1 MNLEI
6 SLVRHG
12 KKKRRFGSRE
22 RKPLDFVDPDRD
34 PHTYIERYVREE
46 DYRDW
51 FDRNY
56 PDYTIYEAVG
66 LTESDLD
73 EAERRFAP
81 AHEETSLEP
90 EPEPDDSVSGKW
102 TAEPTKSERPRI
114 AKRRDSPPTERRDSP
129 PTERRDSPP
138 TDPVD
143 TSTYVSSQEELL
155 TKKRTNVL
163 FWMRIAFALIGGA
176 IATFAFDSIEDSEE
190 KRWTSIIFMI
200 VLFVA
205 TCVIAKGM
213 KINFSRADRK
223 KLVTTGIGSYIF
235 LYLFAWILSYTL
247 LNLPQSNIP
256 TPFT

>member
-22 RKPLDFVDPDRD
+22 RKPLDFVDPNRD

-66 LTESDLD
+66 LRESDLD
-73 EAERRFAP
+73 AAERRFAP

-90 EPEPDDSVSGKW
+90 EPEPDGSVSGKW
-102 TAEPTKSERPRI
+102 TAEPSKEERPRV
-114 AKRRDSPPTERRDSP
+114 AK
-129 PTERRDSPP
+129 RRDSPP

-143 TSTYVSSQEELL
+143 TSTPPVSSQEELL

-176 IATFAFDSIEDSEE
+176 IATFAFEGIEDSEE

>member
-1 MNLEI
+1 LNLEI
-6 SLVRHG
+6 SLVGHG
-12 KKKRRFGSRE
+12 KKKKRFGSRE
-22 RKPLDFVDPDRD
+22 RKPLDFVDPNRD

-51 FDRNY
+51 FNRNY
-56 PDYTIYEAVG
+56 PDHTIYEAVG

-73 EAERRFAP
+73 AAERRFAP
-81 AHEETSLEP
+81 APEETSLEP
-90 EPEPDDSVSGKW
+90 EPEPDDKVSGKW
-102 TAEPTKSERPRI
+102 TSEPSKSERPRV
-114 AKRRDSPPTERRDSP
+114 AKRRDSPPTE
-129 PTERRDSPP
+129 
-138 TDPVD
+138 PVD
-143 TSTYVSSQEELL
+143 TSVPPVSSEQEIL

-200 VLFVA
+200 GLFVA

>member
-6 SLVRHG
+6 SLVGHG
-12 KKKRRFGSRE
+12 KKKKRFGSRE
-22 RKPLDFVDPDRD
+22 RKPLDFVDPNRD
-34 PHTYIERYVREE
+34 PHSYIERYVREE

-51 FDRNY
+51 FSRNY
-56 PDYTIYEAVG
+56 PDHTIYEAVG

-73 EAERRFAP
+73 AAERRFAP

-90 EPEPDDSVSGKW
+90 EPEPDDRVSGKW
-102 TAEPTKSERPRI
+102 TSEPSKSERPRV
-114 AKRRDSPPTERRDSP
+114 AKRRDSPPTE
-129 PTERRDSPP
+129 
-138 TDPVD
+138 PVD
-143 TSTYVSSQEELL
+143 TSTPPVSSEQEIL
-155 TKKRTNVL
+155 TKKRTNTL

-200 VLFVA
+200 GLFVA

>member
-6 SLVRHG
+6 SLVGHG
-12 KKKRRFGSRE
+12 KRKKRFGSRE
-22 RKPLDFVDPDRD
+22 RKPLDFVDPNRD
-34 PHTYIERYVREE
+34 PHSYIERYVREE

-51 FDRNY
+51 FSRNY
-56 PDYTIYEAVG
+56 PDHTIYEAVG
-66 LTESDLD
+66 LTESDLI
-73 EAERRFAP
+73 EAERRFTS

-90 EPEPDDSVSGKW
+90 EPEPDDFVSGKW
-102 TAEPTKSERPRI
+102 TSEPSKSERPRI
-114 AKRRDSPPTERRDSP
+114 AKRRDSSP
-129 PTERRDSPP
+129 SE
-138 TDPVD
+138 PVD
-143 TSTYVSSQEELL
+143 TSAPPASSEQEIL

-205 TCVIAKGM
+205 TCVIAKYGI
-213 KINFSRADRK
+213 KTNFSRADRK

>member
-1 MNLEI
+1 LNLEI

-22 RKPLDFVDPDRD
+22 RKPLDFVDPNRD

-73 EAERRFAP
+73 AAERRFAP

-102 TAEPTKSERPRI
+102 TSEPSKSERPRV
-114 AKRRDSPPTERRDSP
+114 AKRRDSPPTE
-129 PTERRDSPP
+129 
-138 TDPVD
+138 PVD
-143 TSTYVSSQEELL
+143 TSTPPVSSQEELL

-176 IATFAFDSIEDSEE
+176 IATFAFDTIEDSEE

-200 VLFVA
+200 VLFVV
-205 TCVIAKGM
+205 TCVIAKYGI
-213 KINFSRADRK
+213 KTNFSRADRK

>member
-6 SLVRHG
+6 SLVGHG
-12 KKKRRFGSRE
+12 KKKKRFGSRE
-22 RKPLDFVDPDRD
+22 RKPLDFVDPNRD

-51 FDRNY
+51 FNRNY
-56 PDYTIYEAVG
+56 PDHTIYEAVG

-73 EAERRFAP
+73 AAERRFAP
-81 AHEETSLEP
+81 APEETSLEP
-90 EPEPDDSVSGKW
+90 EPEPDDKVSGKW
-102 TAEPTKSERPRI
+102 TTEPSKSERPRV
-114 AKRRDSPPTERRDSP
+114 AKRHDSPPTE
-129 PTERRDSPP
+129 
-138 TDPVD
+138 PVD
-143 TSTYVSSQEELL
+143 TSVPPASSEQEIL

-200 VLFVA
+200 GLFVA

-247 LNLPQSNIP
+247 LNLPQNNIT

>member
-22 RKPLDFVDPDRD
+22 RKPLDFVDPNRD

-73 EAERRFAP
+73 AAERRFAP
-81 AHEETSLEP
+81 APEETSLEP
-90 EPEPDDSVSGKW
+90 EPEPDDRVSGKW
-102 TAEPTKSERPRI
+102 TSEPSKEERPRV
-114 AKRRDSPPTERRDSP
+114 AKRRDSPPTE
-129 PTERRDSPP
+129 
-138 TDPVD
+138 PVD
-143 TSTYVSSQEELL
+143 TSTPPVSSEQEIL
-155 TKKRTNVL
+155 TKKRTNTL

-200 VLFVA
+200 GLFVA

>member
-12 KKKRRFGSRE
+12 KRKKRFGSRD
-22 RKPLDFVDPDRD
+22 RKPLDFVDPNRD

-73 EAERRFAP
+73 AAERRFAP

-102 TAEPTKSERPRI
+102 TTEPTKSERPRV
-114 AKRRDSPPTERRDSP
+114 AKRRDSP

-176 IATFAFDSIEDSEE
+176 IATFAFEGIEDSEE

-200 VLFVA
+200 VLFVV

>member
-22 RKPLDFVDPDRD
+22 RKPLDFVDPNRD

-51 FDRNY
+51 FNRNY
-56 PDYTIYEAVG
+56 PDHTIYEAVG

-73 EAERRFAP
+73 KAERRFAP

-90 EPEPDDSVSGKW
+90 EPEPDDIVSGKW
-102 TAEPTKSERPRI
+102 TSEPSKSERPRVD
-114 AKRRDSPPTERRDSP
+114 KRRDSPPTE
-129 PTERRDSPP
+129 
-138 TDPVD
+138 PVD
-143 TSTYVSSQEELL
+143 TSTPPASSQEEIL

-200 VLFVA
+200 GLFVA

>member
-22 RKPLDFVDPDRD
+22 RKPLDFVDPNRD

-73 EAERRFAP
+73 AAERRFAP

-102 TAEPTKSERPRI
+102 TSEPSKSERPRA

-129 PTERRDSPP
+129 PTK
-138 TDPVD
+138 PVD
-143 TSTYVSSQEELL
+143 TSTPPVSSQEEIL

-176 IATFAFDSIEDSEE
+176 IATFAFEGIEDSEE

-205 TCVIAKGM
+205 TCVIAKYGI
-213 KINFSRADRK
+213 KTNFSRADRK

>member
-6 SLVRHG
+6 SLVGHG
-12 KKKRRFGSRE
+12 KKKKRFGSRE
-22 RKPLDFVDPDRD
+22 RKPLDFVDPNRD

-73 EAERRFAP
+73 AAERRFAP
-81 AHEETSLEP
+81 APEETSLEP
-90 EPEPDDSVSGKW
+90 EPEPDDKVSGKW
-102 TAEPTKSERPRI
+102 TSEPSKSERPRV
-114 AKRRDSPPTERRDSP
+114 AKRRDSPPTE
-129 PTERRDSPP
+129 
-138 TDPVD
+138 PVD
-143 TSTYVSSQEELL
+143 TSTPPASSEQEIL

-200 VLFVA
+200 GLFVA

>member
-1 MNLEI
+1 M
-6 SLVRHG
+6 G
-12 KKKRRFGSRE
+12 KKRIRFGSRDKKTE
-22 RKPLDFVDPDRD
+22 DFVDPDKD
-34 PHTYIERYVREE
+34 PYSYLKRYILEE
-46 DYRDW
+46 NYKDW
-51 FDRNY
+51 FERNY
-56 PDYTIYEAVG
+56 PDNTIYGAVG
-66 LTESDLD
+66 LNESDLD
-73 EAERRFAP
+73 AAERRFAP

-102 TAEPTKSERPRI
+102 TSEPSKEERPRV
-114 AKRRDSPPTERRDSP
+114 AKRRDSPPTE
-129 PTERRDSPP
+129 
-138 TDPVD
+138 PVD
-143 TSTYVSSQEELL
+143 TSTPPASSQEEIL

-205 TCVIAKGM
+205 TCVIAKYGI
-213 KINFSRADRK
+213 KTNFSRADRK

-247 LNLPQSNIP
+247 LNLPQSSIP

>member
-22 RKPLDFVDPDRD
+22 RKPLDFVDPNRD
-34 PHTYIERYVREE
+34 PHSYIERYVREE

-51 FDRNY
+51 FSRNY
-56 PDYTIYEAVG
+56 PDHTIYEAVG

-73 EAERRFAP
+73 AAERRFATAP
-81 AHEETSLEP
+81 EETSLDP
-90 EPEPDDSVSGKW
+90 EPEPDDKVSGKW
-102 TAEPTKSERPRI
+102 TSEPSKSERPRV
-114 AKRRDSPPTERRDSP
+114 AKRRDSPPTE
-129 PTERRDSPP
+129 
-138 TDPVD
+138 PVD
-143 TSTYVSSQEELL
+143 TSTPPASSEQEIL
-155 TKKRTNVL
+155 TKKRTNTL

-205 TCVIAKGM
+205 TCVIAKYGI
-213 KINFSRADRK
+213 KTNFSRADRK

>member
-1 MNLEI
+1 LNLEI

-22 RKPLDFVDPDRD
+22 RKPLDFVDPNRD
-34 PHTYIERYVREE
+34 PHTYIVRYVREE

-51 FDRNY
+51 FNRNY
-56 PDYTIYEAVG
+56 PDHTIYEAVG

-73 EAERRFAP
+73 AAERRFAP

-102 TAEPTKSERPRI
+102 TAEPSKSERPRV
-114 AKRRDSPPTERRDSP
+114 AKRRDSPPTE
-129 PTERRDSPP
+129 
-138 TDPVD
+138 PVD
-143 TSTYVSSQEELL
+143 TSVPPASSEQEIL

-200 VLFVA
+200 GLFIA

>member
-1 MNLEI
+1 M
-6 SLVRHG
+6 VGHG

-22 RKPLDFVDPDRD
+22 RKPLDFVDPNRD

-56 PDYTIYEAVG
+56 PDHTIYEAVG

-73 EAERRFAP
+73 KAERRFAP

-90 EPEPDDSVSGKW
+90 EPEPDDIVSGKW
-102 TAEPTKSERPRI
+102 TSEPSKSERPRA

-129 PTERRDSPP
+129 PTKR
-138 TDPVD
+138 VD
-143 TSTYVSSQEELL
+143 TSTPPVSSQEEIL

-205 TCVIAKGM
+205 TCVIAKYVL
-213 KINFSRADRK
+213 KTNFSRADRK

>member
-1 MNLEI
+1 M
-6 SLVRHG
+6 VGHG
-12 KKKRRFGSRE
+12 KRKKRFGSRE
-22 RKPLDFVDPDRD
+22 RKPLDFVDPNRD
-34 PHTYIERYVREE
+34 PHSYIERYVREE

-51 FDRNY
+51 FSRNY
-56 PDYTIYEAVG
+56 PDHTIYEAVG
-66 LTESDLD
+66 LTESDLI
-73 EAERRFAP
+73 EAERRFTS

-90 EPEPDDSVSGKW
+90 EPEPDDFVSGKW
-102 TAEPTKSERPRI
+102 TSEPSKSERPRI
-114 AKRRDSPPTERRDSP
+114 AKRRDSPPTE
-129 PTERRDSPP
+129 
-138 TDPVD
+138 PVD
-143 TSTYVSSQEELL
+143 TSTPPVSSEQEIL

-205 TCVIAKGM
+205 TCVIAKYGI
-213 KINFSRADRK
+213 KTNFSRADRK

>member
-6 SLVRHG
+6 SLVGHG
-12 KKKRRFGSRE
+12 KKKKRFGSRE
-22 RKPLDFVDPDRD
+22 RKPLDFVDPNRD

-51 FDRNY
+51 FNRNY
-56 PDYTIYEAVG
+56 PDSTIYEAVG

-73 EAERRFAP
+73 AAERRFAP

-90 EPEPDDSVSGKW
+90 EPEPDDRVSGKW
-102 TAEPTKSERPRI
+102 TSEPSKSERPRV
-114 AKRRDSPPTERRDSP
+114 AKRRDSPPTEP
-129 PTERRDSPP
+129 G
-138 TDPVD
+138 D
-143 TSTYVSSQEELL
+143 TSTLPVSSEQEIL
-155 TKKRTNVL
+155 TKKRTNTL

-200 VLFVA
+200 GLFVA
-205 TCVIAKGM
+205 TCVIAKVM

>member
-6 SLVRHG
+6 SLVGHG
-12 KKKRRFGSRE
+12 KKKKRFGSRE
-22 RKPLDFVDPDRD
+22 RKPLDFVDPNRD

-51 FDRNY
+51 FSRNY
-56 PDYTIYEAVG
+56 PDHTIYEAVG

-73 EAERRFAP
+73 AAERRFAP

-90 EPEPDDSVSGKW
+90 EPEPDDIVSGKW
-102 TAEPTKSERPRI
+102 TSEPSKSERPRV
-114 AKRRDSPPTERRDSP
+114 AKRRDSPPTE
-129 PTERRDSPP
+129 
-138 TDPVD
+138 PVD
-143 TSTYVSSQEELL
+143 TSTPPVSSQEEIL

-200 VLFVA
+200 GLFVA

>member
-6 SLVRHG
+6 SLVGHG
-12 KKKRRFGSRE
+12 KRKKRFGSRE
-22 RKPLDFVDPDRD
+22 RKPLDFVDPNRD
-34 PHTYIERYVREE
+34 PHSYIERYVREE

-51 FDRNY
+51 FNRNY
-56 PDYTIYEAVG
+56 PDHTIYEAVG

-73 EAERRFAP
+73 AAERRFAP
-81 AHEETSLEP
+81 APEETSLEP
-90 EPEPDDSVSGKW
+90 EPEPDDRVSGKW
-102 TAEPTKSERPRI
+102 TSKPSKEERPRV
-114 AKRRDSPPTERRDSP
+114 AKRRDSPPTE
-129 PTERRDSPP
+129 
-138 TDPVD
+138 PVD
-143 TSTYVSSQEELL
+143 TSAPSVSSQEEIL

-200 VLFVA
+200 GLFVA

>member
-1 MNLEI
+1 LNLEI
-6 SLVRHG
+6 SLVGHG
-12 KKKRRFGSRE
+12 KRKKRFGSRE
-22 RKPLDFVDPDRD
+22 RKPLDFVDPNRD
-34 PHTYIERYVREE
+34 PHSYIERYVREE

-51 FDRNY
+51 FSRNY
-56 PDYTIYEAVG
+56 PDHTIYEAVG
-66 LTESDLD
+66 LTESDLI
-73 EAERRFAP
+73 EAERRFTS

-90 EPEPDDSVSGKW
+90 EPEPDDFVSGKW
-102 TAEPTKSERPRI
+102 TSEPSKSERPRI
-114 AKRRDSPPTERRDSP
+114 AKRRDSPPTE
-129 PTERRDSPP
+129 
-138 TDPVD
+138 PVD
-143 TSTYVSSQEELL
+143 TSTPPVSSEQEIL

-205 TCVIAKGM
+205 TCVIAKYGI
-213 KINFSRADRK
+213 KTNFSRADRK

>member
-6 SLVRHG
+6 SLVGHG
-12 KKKRRFGSRE
+12 KKKKRFGSRE
-22 RKPLDFVDPDRD
+22 RKPLDFVDPNRD

-46 DYRDW
+46 DYKDW

-56 PDYTIYEAVG
+56 PDHTIYEAVG

-73 EAERRFAP
+73 AAERRFAP

-90 EPEPDDSVSGKW
+90 EPEPDDRVSGKW
-102 TAEPTKSERPRI
+102 TSEPSKSERPRV
-114 AKRRDSPPTERRDSP
+114 AKRRDSPPTE
-129 PTERRDSPP
+129 
-138 TDPVD
+138 PVD
-143 TSTYVSSQEELL
+143 TSTPPASSEQEIL

-200 VLFVA
+200 GLFVA

>member
-1 MNLEI
+1 LNLEI

-22 RKPLDFVDPDRD
+22 RKPLDFVDPNRD

-51 FDRNY
+51 FNRNY
-56 PDYTIYEAVG
+56 PDHTIYEAVG

-73 EAERRFAP
+73 AAERRFAP
-81 AHEETSLEP
+81 APEETSLEP
-90 EPEPDDSVSGKW
+90 EPEPDDKVSGKW
-102 TAEPTKSERPRI
+102 TSEPSKSERPRV
-114 AKRRDSPPTERRDSP
+114 AKRRDSPPTE
-129 PTERRDSPP
+129 
-138 TDPVD
+138 PVD
-143 TSTYVSSQEELL
+143 TSVPPASSEQEIL

-205 TCVIAKGM
+205 TCVIAKYGI
-213 KINFSRADRK
+213 KTNFSRADRK

>member
-6 SLVRHG
+6 SLVGHG
-12 KKKRRFGSRE
+12 KRKKRFGSRE
-22 RKPLDFVDPDRD
+22 RKPLDFVDPNRD

-51 FDRNY
+51 FGRNY

-81 AHEETSLEP
+81 APEETSLEP

-102 TAEPTKSERPRI
+102 TSEPSKSERPRV
-114 AKRRDSPPTERRDSP
+114 AKRRDSPPTE
-129 PTERRDSPP
+129 
-138 TDPVD
+138 PVD
-143 TSTYVSSQEELL
+143 TSAPSVSSQEEIL

-200 VLFVA
+200 GLFVA

>member
-22 RKPLDFVDPDRD
+22 RKPLDFVDPNRD

-73 EAERRFAP
+73 AAERRFAP

-102 TAEPTKSERPRI
+102 TSEPSKSERPRV

-129 PTERRDSPP
+129 PTE
-138 TDPVD
+138 PVD
-143 TSTYVSSQEELL
+143 TSTPPVSSQEELL

>member
-6 SLVRHG
+6 SLVGHG
-12 KKKRRFGSRE
+12 KKKKRFGSRE
-22 RKPLDFVDPDRD
+22 RKPLDFVDPNRD

-73 EAERRFAP
+73 AAERRFAP

-102 TAEPTKSERPRI
+102 TSEPTKSERPRV
-114 AKRRDSPPTERRDSP
+114 AKRRDSP

-176 IATFAFDSIEDSEE
+176 IATFAFEGIEDSEE

-205 TCVIAKGM
+205 TCVIAKYGI
-213 KINFSRADRK
+213 KTNFSRADRK

>member
-22 RKPLDFVDPDRD
+22 RKPLDFVDPNRD

-73 EAERRFAP
+73 AAERRFAP

-102 TAEPTKSERPRI
+102 TSEPSKSERPRA

-129 PTERRDSPP
+129 PTKR
-138 TDPVD
+138 VD
-143 TSTYVSSQEELL
+143 TSTPPVSSQEEIL

-176 IATFAFDSIEDSEE
+176 IATFAFEGIEDSEE

-205 TCVIAKGM
+205 TCVIAKYVL
-213 KINFSRADRK
+213 KTNFSRADRK

>member
-90 EPEPDDSVSGKW
+90 EPEPDGSVSGKW
-102 TAEPTKSERPRI
+102 TAEPSKEERPRV
-114 AKRRDSPPTERRDSP
+114 AKRRDSPPTE
-129 PTERRDSPP
+129 
-138 TDPVD
+138 PVD
-143 TSTYVSSQEELL
+143 TSTPPVSSQEELL

-200 VLFVA
+200 VLFIA

>member
-6 SLVRHG
+6 SLVGHG
-12 KKKRRFGSRE
+12 KKKKRFGSRE
-22 RKPLDFVDPDRD
+22 RKPLDFVDPNRD

-51 FDRNY
+51 FNRNY
-56 PDYTIYEAVG
+56 PDHTIYEAVG

-73 EAERRFAP
+73 AAERRFAP

-90 EPEPDDSVSGKW
+90 EPEPDDIVSGKW
-102 TAEPTKSERPRI
+102 TSEPSKSERPRV
-114 AKRRDSPPTERRDSP
+114 AKRRDSPPTE
-129 PTERRDSPP
+129 
-138 TDPVD
+138 PVD
-143 TSTYVSSQEELL
+143 TSTLPVSSEQEIL
-155 TKKRTNVL
+155 TKKRTNTL

-205 TCVIAKGM
+205 TCVIAKYGI
-213 KINFSRADRK
+213 KTNFSRADRK

>member
-6 SLVRHG
+6 SLVGHG
-12 KKKRRFGSRE
+12 KKKKRFGSRE
-22 RKPLDFVDPDRD
+22 RKPLDFVDPNRD
-34 PHTYIERYVREE
+34 PHSYIERYVREE

-51 FDRNY
+51 FSRNY
-56 PDYTIYEAVG
+56 PDHTIYEAVG

-73 EAERRFAP
+73 AAERRFAP

-90 EPEPDDSVSGKW
+90 EPEPDDRVSGKW
-102 TAEPTKSERPRI
+102 TSEPSKSERPRV
-114 AKRRDSPPTERRDSP
+114 AKRRDSPPTE
-129 PTERRDSPP
+129 
-138 TDPVD
+138 PVD
-143 TSTYVSSQEELL
+143 TSTPPASSEQEIL

-200 VLFVA
+200 GLFVA

-247 LNLPQSNIP
+247 LNLPQSNVP

>member
-6 SLVRHG
+6 SLVGHG
-12 KKKRRFGSRE
+12 KRKKRFGSRE
-22 RKPLDFVDPDRD
+22 RKPLDFVDPNRD
-34 PHTYIERYVREE
+34 PHSYIERYVREE

-51 FDRNY
+51 FSRNY
-56 PDYTIYEAVG
+56 PDHTIYEAVG
-66 LTESDLD
+66 LTESDLV

-90 EPEPDDSVSGKW
+90 EPEPDDFVSGKW
-102 TAEPTKSERPRI
+102 TSEPSKSERPRV
-114 AKRRDSPPTERRDSP
+114 AKRRDSPPTE
-129 PTERRDSPP
+129 
-138 TDPVD
+138 PVD
-143 TSTYVSSQEELL
+143 TSAPSVSSQEEIL

-200 VLFVA
+200 GLFVA

>member
-6 SLVRHG
+6 SLVGHG
-12 KKKRRFGSRE
+12 KKKKRFGSRE
-22 RKPLDFVDPDRD
+22 RKPLDFVDPNRD

-51 FDRNY
+51 FNRNY
-56 PDYTIYEAVG
+56 PDHTIYEAVG

-73 EAERRFAP
+73 AAERRFAP
-81 AHEETSLEP
+81 APEETSLEP
-90 EPEPDDSVSGKW
+90 VPEPDDKVSGKW
-102 TAEPTKSERPRI
+102 TSEPSKSERPRV
-114 AKRRDSPPTERRDSP
+114 AKRRDSPPTE
-129 PTERRDSPP
+129 
-138 TDPVD
+138 PVD
-143 TSTYVSSQEELL
+143 TSVPPASSEQEIL

-205 TCVIAKGM
+205 TCVIAKYGI
-213 KINFSRADRK
+213 KTNFSRADRK

>member
-6 SLVRHG
+6 SLVGHG
-12 KKKRRFGSRE
+12 KKKKRFGSRE
-22 RKPLDFVDPDRD
+22 RKPLDFVDPNRD

-51 FDRNY
+51 FNRNY
-56 PDYTIYEAVG
+56 PDHTIYEAVG

-73 EAERRFAP
+73 AAERRFAP
-81 AHEETSLEP
+81 APEETSLEP
-90 EPEPDDSVSGKW
+90 EPEPDDKVSGKW
-102 TAEPTKSERPRI
+102 TSEPSKSERPRV
-114 AKRRDSPPTERRDSP
+114 AKRRDSPPTE
-129 PTERRDSPP
+129 
-138 TDPVD
+138 PVD
-143 TSTYVSSQEELL
+143 TSVPPVSSEQEIL

-200 VLFVA
+200 GLFVA

>member
-12 KKKRRFGSRE
+12 KRKKRFGSRE
-22 RKPLDFVDPDRD
+22 RKPLDFVDPNRD

-56 PDYTIYEAVG
+56 PDDAIYEAVG
-66 LTESDLD
+66 LRESDLD
-73 EAERRFAP
+73 AAERRFTP

-114 AKRRDSPPTERRDSP
+114 AKRRDSP

-176 IATFAFDSIEDSEE
+176 IATFAFEGIEDSEE